1 VCGESQLDILLECG
15 LVFLKGLERLKVGGI
30 RAGFGY
36 GLLRH
41 LSLEIRRCK
50 SANSIHFIKI
60 VSIVGQPISST
71 EFRRVV
77 VRQTVEIQQSLFMR
91 IWGQLGDLNC

>member
-1 VCGESQLDILLECG
+1 MCGESQLDILLECG

-30 RAGFGY
+30 RAGLGY

-41 LSLEIRRCK
+41 LSLEIRRCE

-71 EFRRVV
+71 KNLGGLLLG
-77 VRQTVEIQQSLFMR
+77 IQLKFNSHSS
-91 IWGQLGDLNC
+91 